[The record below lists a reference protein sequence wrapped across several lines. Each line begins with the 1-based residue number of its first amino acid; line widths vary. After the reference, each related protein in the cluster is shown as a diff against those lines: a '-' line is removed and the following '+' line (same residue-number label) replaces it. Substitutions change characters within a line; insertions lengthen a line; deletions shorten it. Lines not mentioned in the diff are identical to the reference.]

1 MISRV
6 QFSAILFVAHHQVQ
20 SLESMKLQFTADA
33 QLAKQE
39 VQDNPEDKLMD
50 QNLRGIQKRLHEITQ
65 EITEALEEVKYLQ
78 ADLLP
83 SDDEEDRVNR

>member
-1 MISRV
+1 
-6 QFSAILFVAHHQVQ
+6 
-20 SLESMKLQFTADA
+20 MKLQFTADA

-65 EITEALEEVKYLQ
+65 EIREALEEVKYLQ
-78 ADLLP
+78 ADL
-83 SDDEEDRVNR
+83 SDDDEEDRVNR

>member
-1 MISRV
+1 
-6 QFSAILFVAHHQVQ
+6 
-20 SLESMKLQFTADA
+20 MKLQFTADA